1 MSGRSGARSG
11 PARDPSDVGVTQQSP
26 SLGQRVAQSPTAHT
40 LAVILGVF
48 ALQQVTAFLGTARA
62 LFLLDPTFLA
72 RPWAIVTS
80 VYAHAGPSHLL
91 GNAVAL
97 VLLGLLLERHTSTFR
112 YHLFF
117 ISTGAIAG
125 LAQVV
130 LGSLTGLPQG
140 VLGASGAI
148 FAVLGYLIAGNTA
161 SVTLLDSLRL
171 PPRVQLGLG
180 AIIAVGVTVATGGA
194 GVALIA
200 HFTGLLLGLV
210 AGRLRLLDVGSS
222 AINHDHNTQPETRNN
237 RYK

>member
-1 MSGRSGARSG
+1 MSGQSGARSG
-11 PARDPSDVGVTQQSP
+11 PTRDSADIGVAQQST
-26 SLGQRVAQSPTAHT
+26 SLGQRIAQSPTAQT

-48 ALQQVTAFLGTARA
+48 ALQQVTALLEAARM
-62 LFLLDPTFLA
+62 LFLLEAPLVA
-72 RPWAIVTS
+72 HPWTVVTS

-97 VLLGLLLERHTSTFR
+97 ILLGLLLERRTSAFQ

-117 ISTGAIAG
+117 ISAGAVAG

-148 FAVLGYLIAGNTA
+148 FAVLGYLMAGNTA
-161 SVTLLDSLRL
+161 SMTLVDSLRL

-180 AIIAVGVTVATGGA
+180 AIIAVGVTVTTGGA
-194 GVALIA
+194 DVALIA

-210 AGRLRLLDVGSS
+210 AGRLRLLDM
-222 AINHDHNTQPETRNN
+222 
-237 RYK
+237 

>member
-1 MSGRSGARSG
+1 
-11 PARDPSDVGVTQQSP
+11 
-26 SLGQRVAQSPTAHT
+26 
-40 LAVILGVF
+40 
-48 ALQQVTAFLGTARA
+48 
-62 LFLLDPTFLA
+62 
-72 RPWAIVTS
+72 
-80 VYAHAGPSHLL
+80 
-91 GNAVAL
+91 
-97 VLLGLLLERHTSTFR
+97 
-112 YHLFF
+112 
-117 ISTGAIAG
+117 
-125 LAQVV
+125 
-130 LGSLTGLPQG
+130 
-140 VLGASGAI
+140 
-148 FAVLGYLIAGNTA
+148 VLGYLIAGNTA

>member
-1 MSGRSGARSG
+1 
-11 PARDPSDVGVTQQSP
+11 VVTNQSP
-26 SLGQRVAQSPTAHT
+26 SLGQRVARSPTVHT

-48 ALQQVTAFLGTARA
+48 ALQQITAFLGAARV
-62 LFLLDPTFLA
+62 LFLLDPTFGA

-97 VLLGLLLERHTSTFR
+97 LLLGLLLERRTSAFR

-117 ISTGAIAG
+117 ISTGAVAG
-125 LAQVV
+125 LTEVV
-130 LGSLTGLPQG
+130 LGSLTGLPRG

-148 FAVLGYLIAGNTA
+148 FAVLGYLMAGNTA

-210 AGRLRLLDVGSS
+210 AGRLRLLDVGPS
-222 AINHDHNTQPETRNN
+222 ATDRGHNTQPGARNN
-237 RYK
+237 KYK